1 MNYFCTT
8 CSFKLA
14 SKLSFDKHVK
24 TKRHIARLE
33 ETLEKSYKCLCG
45 KIFTAQ
51 TNLYRHRRKCEIY
64 IQSKNQA
71 GPLLTQETEKESNE
85 NINNKSIK
93 TNLIQNETVSLGEF
107 LMKNMIKRDNIIQ
120 DNNDQ
125 IRILHEK
132 ILSEKTKENQKLQQ
146 ELQSARATIKDLKLQ
161 IGYPTNGKTCRR
173 HLPKQHRRNIIESQQ
188 NKCNTC
194 SSELSDYYEIDHI
207 IAMQFGGTDELN
219 NLQALCCE
227 CHARKSRTENKKRQQ
242 IKDAIYA
249 IIYGNQNQED
259 NIQTVLS
266 TTP

>member
-1 MNYFCTT
+1 MPWLCGICNDVFARKQNYDRHLLTQRHKKRADNDVQL
-8 CSFKLA
+8 FKCIGCQKTFS
-14 SKLSFDKHVK
+14 SKLSLENHRKNVCQTQELERQDSSENIKN
-24 TKRHIARLE
+24 E
-33 ETLEKSYKCLCG
+33 ET
-45 KIFTAQ
+45 
-51 TNLYRHRRKCEIY
+51 
-64 IQSKNQA
+64 
-71 GPLLTQETEKESNE
+71 
-85 NINNKSIK
+85 IK
-93 TNLIQNETVSLGEF
+93 L
-107 LMKNMIKRDNIIQ
+107 
-120 DNNDQ
+120 
-125 IRILHEK
+125 LHETISK
-132 ILSEKTKENQKLQQ
+132 LSKEIEDIKSQIERPAKRRNIRHPISSQ
-146 ELQSARATIKDLKLQ
+146 E
-161 IGYPTNGKTCRR
+161 
-173 HLPKQHRRNIIESQQ
+173 RRNIIESQQ